1 MSDFFAKLGMLS
13 DKKLDWKC
21 SNCKRKFRAKCNAAS
36 HIAQSSCKRMSATVL
51 FIGVA
56 NELLRAQP
64 IIEADES
71 IKNIIPNV
79 KKAKSKENVFAIPL
93 MELYASDE
101 SDSDGNKENN
111 NPELQLIDEDVRE
124 HLM

>member
-1 MSDFFAKLGMLS
+1 
-13 DKKLDWKC
+13 
-21 SNCKRKFRAKCNAAS
+21 
-36 HIAQSSCKRMSATVL
+36 MSASLL
-51 FIGVA
+51 FIGVT

-71 IKNIIPNV
+71 IKNIPNV

-124 HLM
+124 HLTM

>member
-21 SNCKRKFRAKCNAAS
+21 SNCKRKFGAKCNAAL

-101 SDSDGNKENN
+101 SDSDGKKKITI
-111 NPELQLIDEDVRE
+111 QSCS
-124 HLM
+124 

>member
-51 FIGVA
+51 FIDVA

-79 KKAKSKENVFAIPL
+79 KKLKVKGKCVCYPVNGI
-93 MELYASDE
+93 
-101 SDSDGNKENN
+101 
-111 NPELQLIDEDVRE
+111 VRQ
-124 HLM
+124 

>member
-1 MSDFFAKLGMLS
+1 MLS

-51 FIGVA
+51 FVGVA

-79 KKAKSKENVFAIPL
+79 KKLKVKGKCVCYPINGI
-93 MELYASDE
+93 
-101 SDSDGNKENN
+101 
-111 NPELQLIDEDVRE
+111 VRQ
-124 HLM
+124 